1 MPPDARP
8 RLRFTARAP
17 RGPVGRAVKWS
28 FWIFQAVMAAL
39 ALGNCT
45 LVLPFLGNAD
55 PEVAIGAGMFAAW
68 LGLGVFALWPLG
80 TLVLG
85 LALWF
90 TRGKVL
96 VLEADAPTSRPE
108 A

>member
-1 MPPDARP
+1 MPPEP
-8 RLRFTARAP
+8 LRFTARAP
-17 RGPVGRAVKWS
+17 RSAFGRAVKWL
-28 FWIFQAVMAAL
+28 FWGFQALMLAL

-45 LVLPFLGNAD
+45 LVLPYLGNQD
-55 PEVAIGAGMFAAW
+55 PEVAIGAGMFGAL

-85 LALWF
+85 VALLL
-90 TRGKVL
+90 TRGRVL
-96 VLEADAPTSRPE
+96 TLQAPRPE